1 MGGKFHLHFSDR
13 TLCDHNHQQQIERRL
28 RFLLGTVR
36 VYSVEVPDESVSH
49 ELENLYFKEIGK
61 GA

>member
-1 MGGKFHLHFSDR
+1 MGGDAHLCHRDH
-13 TLCDHNHQQQIERRL
+13 TICDCGSEQTIVRGL

-36 VYSVEVPDESVSH
+36 VYSGEVPDESVSH